1 MTNLLRCAVL
11 LVGAVRSQNM
21 GACMWNY
28 GVLWKGI
35 AHADPD
41 RPAQIFG
48 DTTYSWGDFYSRSNS
63 LAADL
68 VKAGLG
74 HQAKIAQ
81 YLYNGPEYLET
92 MFAAFLGGFVPVN
105 TNYRYGPEEILYL
118 FNNSDAEAVVF
129 HACFVDLI
137 ETVRDRLPLVKR
149 WYMVGDE
156 SGNSLPAWATSYEDV
171 VQKNAPDV
179 DTSGLSPDDLLFLYT
194 GGTTGMPKGV
204 MWRQEDLLT
213 VLGRGGNALTQTPPG
228 ESVEQLVSRIVPGE
242 RGQRTLVA
250 CPLMHGTGQFSSFIT
265 LAMGGC
271 IVTMPNRSFDPALLW
286 STVEKLSVNSIVI
299 VGQAFAGPLLE
310 VLDAHPG
317 RWNLCSVVQMGSSGV
332 MWSQE
337 NKEGLLNHIPQM
349 VISDSFGSSEAV
361 GMGASVSSKGAPAK
375 TAQFMLGANCVVFTE
390 DGRRV
395 EPGSGERGLVA
406 VGGAI
411 PLGYYKDEEK
421 TRSTFRIFEDR
432 RWTVPGDWA
441 LVNED
446 GTLHL
451 LGRGSVC
458 INTGGEKVFP
468 EEVEE
473 VLKTHPSVRD
483 AVAVGLPDNR
493 FGETICA
500 VVEPENGHEPALAEL
515 SDHVRQHLAAYKAPR
530 SLVVV
535 STIGRAPN
543 GKVDYKRLKEHA
555 LSVVSAGQ

>member
-1 MTNLLRCAVL
+1 
-11 LVGAVRSQNM
+11 
-21 GACMWNY
+21 MWNY
-28 GVLWKGI
+28 GLLWKGI
-35 AHADPD
+35 AQAAPG

-48 DTTYSWGDFYSRSNS
+48 DSVSTWGDFYAHANA
-63 LAADL
+63 LATDL
-68 VKAGLG
+68 ASAGLG
-74 HQAKIAQ
+74 RQAKVAQ
-81 YLYNGPEYLET
+81 YLYNCPEYLET
-92 MFAAFLGGFVPVN
+92 MFASFLGGFAPVN

-118 FNNSDAEAVVF
+118 FTNSDAEAVVF
-129 HACFVDLI
+129 HAAFVDVI
-137 ETVRDRLPLVKR
+137 EKVRDRLPLVKR
-149 WYMVGDE
+149 WYMVSDE
-156 SGNSLPAWATSYEDV
+156 SGHPLPSWAVNYDEV
-171 VQKNAPDV
+171 VNRVAADI
-179 DTSGLSPDDLLFLYT
+179 DTSELTPDDLLFLYT

-204 MWRQEDLLT
+204 MWRQEDLLQ

-228 ESVEQLVSRIVPGE
+228 ESREELVSRIQPGGT
-242 RGQRTLVA
+242 GQRTLVA

-271 IVTMPNRSFDPALLW
+271 IVTMPNRSFDPELLW

-310 VLDAHPG
+310 ALDAHPQ
-317 RWNLCSVVQMGSSGV
+317 RWNLSSVIQMGSSGV

-349 VISDSFGSSEAV
+349 LISDSFGSSEAV
-361 GMGASVSSKGAPAK
+361 GMGASVSAKGAPVK
-375 TAQFMLGANCVVFTE
+375 TAQFLLGPNCVVFTE

-421 TRSTFRIFEDR
+421 TKSTFRMFEGR

-473 VLKTHPSVRD
+473 VLKTHASVRD

-500 VVEPENGHEPALAEL
+500 VVESEPGHEPTLAEL
-515 SDHVRQHLAAYKAPR
+515 NEHVREHLAAYKAPR
-530 SLVVV
+530 SLVLVP
-535 STIGRAPN
+535 TIGRAPN
-543 GKVDYKRLKEHA
+543 GKVDYKRLREHA
-555 LSVVSAGQ
+555 QTVVSASQ

>member
-1 MTNLLRCAVL
+1 
-11 LVGAVRSQNM
+11 
-21 GACMWNY
+21 MWNY
-28 GVLWKGI
+28 AVLWKGI
-35 AHADPD
+35 AKADPE
-41 RPAQIFG
+41 RPAQIYGERVF
-48 DTTYSWGDFYSRSNS
+48 SWGDFYQRSNA
-63 LAADL
+63 LASDFAA
-68 VKAGLG
+68 AGLG
-74 HQAKIAQ
+74 RQAKVAQ

-92 MFAAFLGGFVPVN
+92 MFAAFLGGCVPVN

-118 FNNSDAEAVVF
+118 FTNSDAEAVVF
-129 HACFVDLI
+129 HAAFVDLI
-137 ETVRDRLPLVKR
+137 EKVRDRLPLVKR
-149 WYMVGDE
+149 WYMVDDE
-156 SGNSLPAWATSYEDV
+156 SQNDLPSWAVSYEQV
-171 VQKNAPDV
+171 VQRAVDDV
-179 DTSGLSPDDLLFLYT
+179 DTHSLSPDDLLFLYT

-213 VLGRGGNALTQTPPG
+213 VLGRGGNSLTQTPPG
-228 ESVEQLVSRIVPGE
+228 ESVQELIERIQPGGV
-242 RGQRTLVA
+242 GQRTLVA

-271 IVTMPNRSFDPALLW
+271 IVTMPNRSFDPELLW
-286 STVEKLSVNSIVI
+286 STVERVSVNSIVI

-310 VLDAHPG
+310 ALDAHPN
-317 RWNLCSVVQMGSSGV
+317 RWNLSSVVQMGSSGV

-349 VISDSFGSSEAV
+349 LISDSFGSSEAV
-361 GMGASVSSKGAPAK
+361 GMGASVSAKGAPVK
-375 TAQFMLGANCVVFTE
+375 TAQFMLGPNCVVFTE
-390 DGRRV
+390 DGKRV
-395 EPGSGERGLVA
+395 VPGSGERGLVA

-421 TRSTFRIFEDR
+421 TRATFRIFEDR

-441 LVNED
+441 IVNED

-473 VLKTHPSVRD
+473 VLKTHVSVRD

-500 VVEPENGHEPALAEL
+500 VVEAEPGHEPVLGEL
-515 SDHVRQHLAAYKAPR
+515 SQHVRDHLAPYKAPR

-535 STIGRAPN
+535 PTIGRAPN
-543 GKVDYKRLKEHA
+543 GKVDYKRLREHA
-555 LSVVSAGQ
+555 QSVVSASQ